1 MEKNTLEMFDI
12 TIYKLINHDFSLPEF
27 EQWVY
32 SNSELESMLKAE
44 EYLEL
49 ISLNYK
55 TPSSL
60 YEAEKIL
67 KKYINISQYHTW
79 RVTEVMQKIIDRP
92 EDVHKYIEEC
102 YELYY
107 EGFGFLQNLGIGY
120 GLSIT
125 VLPSNYKCESWN
137 ELNFLEQRELIDSF
151 YPNVAEEAKK
161 VLDWLDSGTVVIT
174 GHDGSYWGIRYEDS
188 RTESDK
194 AI

>member
-1 MEKNTLEMFDI
+1 MEENTLEVFEL
-12 TIYKLINHDFSLPEF
+12 TIYKLINRDFSLSEF

-32 SNSELESMLKAE
+32 SNSELETILEAQ

-67 KKYINISQYHTW
+67 KKYINIGKYHTW
-79 RVTEVMQKIIDRP
+79 RVTEVLKKIIDRP
-92 EDVHKYIEEC
+92 SDVHKYIEEC
-102 YELYY
+102 YELYC

-120 GLSIT
+120 GLTIT
-125 VLPSNYKCESWN
+125 VLPSHYKRESWN
-137 ELNFLEQRELIDSF
+137 ELNHLEQRQLIDSF

-161 VLDWLDSGTVVIT
+161 VIGWFDSGKVVII
-174 GHDGSYWGIRYEDS
+174 GHDGTYQGIRYEDY
-188 RTESDK
+188 RAEGDK
-194 AI
+194 TI